1 VLSISLNTAAFVWMI
16 PFGLGSAIST
26 RVSNELGAGRPQA
39 ARLAVRVVVLLAVSE
54 GLAVG
59 LILVCVRYI
68 WGRAY
73 SNVQEVV
80 AYVARMMLV
89 IAVSNFFD
97 GIQCVLSGVARGCG
111 WQKIGA
117 CINLGAYYVAGIPCA
132 YLIAFVLRVGGM
144 GLWLGIICGLLVQ
157 VLLLMVVTLCTN
169 WDNEATKAKDRVY
182 SSSPADFES

>member
-1 VLSISLNTAAFVWMI
+1 MI

-59 LILVCVRYI
+59 LILVCVRYV
-68 WGRAY
+68 WGHAY
-73 SNVQEVV
+73 SNVEEVV
-80 AYVARMMLV
+80 TYVAKMMLV

-117 CINLGAYYVAGIPCA
+117 CINLGAYYIVGIPSA
-132 YLIAFVLRVGGM
+132 YLFAFVLRVGGT
-144 GLWLGIICGLLVQ
+144 GLWLGIICGLMVQ
-157 VLLLMVVTLCTN
+157 VLLLMIITVCTN
-169 WDNEATKAKDRVY
+169 WDSEATKAKNRVFS
-182 SSSPADFES
+182 SSSPASET

>member
-1 VLSISLNTAAFVWMI
+1 MIVRICLTTSNTIVHARR
-16 PFGLGSAIST
+16 ST

-97 GIQCVLSGVARGCG
+97 GIQCVLSGAE
-111 WQKIGA
+111 
-117 CINLGAYYVAGIPCA
+117 L
-132 YLIAFVLRVGGM
+132 
-144 GLWLGIICGLLVQ
+144 
-157 VLLLMVVTLCTN
+157 
-169 WDNEATKAKDRVY
+169 
-182 SSSPADFES
+182 ESFLA